1 MVTNGGPNPST
12 PGVLAG
18 HVALVTGASRGIGRA
33 TAQALAAA
41 GAAVAVTARTAED
54 LAQTVDLIEAQGGR
68 AVALPADVTDQE
80 AIEGVVT
87 AAERQ
92 LGPVDLLVNN
102 AGIARALGPVWE
114 VDPDAWWRD
123 VEVDLRGPFL
133 CARAVLPSMLARHR
147 GRIVNVSSGVGLV
160 PAAGLSAYACA
171 KAALFRLTDTLAAE
185 TAERGVAVFVISPG
199 LVRTAGAL
207 FVADS
212 PIGQHWLPQL
222 HAGFE
227 QGKDVPPERA
237 ADLVVALAAGR
248 ADALSGLY
256 LSIGDDLEALVQR
269 AEELRRDK
277 LYTLRLRR

>member
-1 MVTNGGPNPST
+1 MVTDERTDT
-12 PGVLAG
+12 PTRGVLAG
-18 HVALVTGASRGIGRA
+18 HVALVTGASRGLGRA

-41 GAAVAVTARTAED
+41 GAAVVVTARTVAD
-54 LAQTVDLIEAQGGR
+54 LAETVSLIEAHGGR
-68 AVALPADVTDQE
+68 AVALPADVTDQQ
-80 AIEGVVT
+80 AIEEVVA

-114 VDPDAWWRD
+114 VDPAAWWRD
-123 VEVDLRGPFL
+123 IEVDLRGPFL
-133 CARAVLPSMLARHR
+133 CARAVLPSMLARGR

-185 TAERGVAVFVISPG
+185 TSERGVLVFTITPG

-212 PIGQHWLPQL
+212 PVGQAWMPQL
-222 HAGFE
+222 HAAFE
-227 QGKDVPPERA
+227 QDKDVPPDQTA
-237 ADLVVALAAGR
+237 QLVVALAAGG
-248 ADALSGLY
+248 ADALSGRY
-256 LSIGDDLEALVQR
+256 IRAGDDLADLVQH
-269 AEELRRDK
+269 AEEIRRDDR
-277 LYTLRLRR
+277 LALRLRR